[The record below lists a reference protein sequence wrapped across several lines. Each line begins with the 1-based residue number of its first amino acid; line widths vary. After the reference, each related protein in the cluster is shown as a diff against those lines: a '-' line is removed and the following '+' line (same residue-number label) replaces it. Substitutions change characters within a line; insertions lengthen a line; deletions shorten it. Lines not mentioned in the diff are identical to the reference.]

1 MNSRELRNLLARRR
15 NGTLRRSILRVKV
28 RAVPTK
34 KQRRVGIR
42 ERVRVREVRAIGRG
56 MMRIVIGRRRRD
68 WEVEKM
74 EGERA
79 REVGLETT
87 CLVCILCCLLLL
99 AEFCVV
105 FIV

>member
-1 MNSRELRNLLARRR
+1 M
-15 NGTLRRSILRVKV
+15 KV

-34 KQRRVGIR
+34 KRRRVGIR

-79 REVGLETT
+79 REVGLEMT

-105 FIV
+105 LLFECYDIIYDC

>member
-1 MNSRELRNLLARRR
+1 M
-15 NGTLRRSILRVKV
+15 KV

-34 KQRRVGIR
+34 KRRRVGIR

-79 REVGLETT
+79 REVGLEMT
-87 CLVCILCCLLLL
+87 CLVCILCCLLFWLNSVL
-99 AEFCVV
+99 FYRLNVMTL
-105 FIV
+105 FMIVD

>member
-1 MNSRELRNLLARRR
+1 MMMNSRELRNLLARRRR

-56 MMRIVIGRRRRD
+56 MMRIVIGLRRD
-68 WEVEKM
+68 
-74 EGERA
+74 
-79 REVGLETT
+79 
-87 CLVCILCCLLLL
+87 
-99 AEFCVV
+99 
-105 FIV
+105 